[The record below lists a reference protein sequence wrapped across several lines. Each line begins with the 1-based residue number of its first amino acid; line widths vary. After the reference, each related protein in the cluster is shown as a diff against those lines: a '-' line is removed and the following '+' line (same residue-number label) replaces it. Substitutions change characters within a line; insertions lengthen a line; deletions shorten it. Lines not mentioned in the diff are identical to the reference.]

1 MLAARAA
8 LSSCAAAPTHP
19 LPSRLRSGHDREDM
33 EVGLP
38 AEVPLPERCVALAA
52 GYFHT
57 LCLGESGAVWAFGC
71 NGKGQLGARGRHR
84 VWGGVG
90 MWVVVSVACSTK

>member
-1 MLAARAA
+1 
-8 LSSCAAAPTHP
+8 
-19 LPSRLRSGHDREDM
+19 M

-71 NGKGQLGARGRHR
+71 NGKGQLGAWAEAG
-84 VWGGVG
+84 
-90 MWVVVSVACSTK
+90 SVQAVELGYRTPLLCQGSAQD

>member
-1 MLAARAA
+1 M
-8 LSSCAAAPTHP
+8 
-19 LPSRLRSGHDREDM
+19 D
-33 EVGLP
+33 VGLP

-71 NGKGQLGARGRHR
+71 NGKGQLGAGPEGGECAALGVPVCDAHAVAVPRERQRQPLKPCSSHR
-84 VWGGVG
+84 
-90 MWVVVSVACSTK
+90 

>member
-1 MLAARAA
+1 
-8 LSSCAAAPTHP
+8 
-19 LPSRLRSGHDREDM
+19 M

-57 LCLGESGAVWAFGC
+57 LCLGESGSVWAFGC
-71 NGKGQLGARGRHR
+71 NGKGQLGAQRRR
-84 VWGGVG
+84 GGVCARTQVPRC
-90 MWVVVSVACSTK
+90 MFSIRTQPEQLTAVVHACMHTTRI